1 MGMNVDEFT
10 NIVYEKDAETGI
22 VTVTINRP
30 EIRNALTLV
39 VLLELYWAV
48 DNIEKDDTVT
58 AMIITGAKTPDSD
71 DPTGEAFS
79 SGGYFNLA
87 DFESLDEKTKGE
99 IDLTDIAQKKL
110 CLKFWQLDKPVIA
123 AINGLAIG
131 GGFTVPLACADLIYV
146 SEHAWVKLPFINIGL
161 IPELASSYLLPRLV
175 GFQRAKEIIFFGENL
190 PAPKLYDMGLANK
203 VLPHDELIPYA
214 KKMASKLIPPQGA
227 GLAARLAKQA
237 FHKPL
242 IEAVTKA
249 LDIENE
255 GLNKTIASADFWEAL
270 AARKEKRE
278 PVFKG
283 K

>member
-1 MGMNVDEFT
+1 MNVDEFT
-10 NIVYEKDAETGI
+10 NIIYGKDAETGI

-48 DNIEKDDTVT
+48 DNIENDDTVK

-87 DFESLDEKTKGE
+87 DFESLDEKTKSE

-131 GGFTVPLACADLIYV
+131 GGFTIPLACADLIYV

-161 IPELASSYLLPRLV
+161 VPELASSYLLPRLV
-175 GFQRAKEIIFFGENL
+175 GFQRAKEIIFFGEKL
-190 PAPKLYDMGLANK
+190 PASKLYDMGLVNK

-214 KKMASKLIPPQGA
+214 KKMALKLIPPQGA
-227 GLAARLAKQA
+227 GLATRLAKQA

>member
-1 MGMNVDEFT
+1 MGMKVEEFK
-10 NIVYEKDAETGI
+10 NINYDMDGETGI

-30 EIRNALTLV
+30 EIKNALALM

-48 DNIEKDDTVT
+48 DTVENDST
-58 AMIITGAKTPDSD
+58 VKAMILTGARSADSD

-87 DFESLDEKTKGE
+87 DLEALDEKTKSE
-99 IDLTDIAQKKL
+99 IDLTDIAQKRL
-110 CLKFWQLDKPVIA
+110 CLKMWQLDKPVIA

-131 GGFTVPLACADLIYV
+131 GGFTIPLACADLIYI
-146 SEHAWVKLPFINIGL
+146 SEHAWVKLPFINLGL

-175 GFQRAKEIIFFGENL
+175 GFQRAKEIIFFGEKL
-190 PAPKLYDMGLANK
+190 PAQKLYDMGLVNQ
-203 VLPHDELIPYA
+203 VLPHDELLPHA
-214 KKMASKLIPPQGA
+214 KQMALKLIPPLGA
-227 GLAARLAKQA
+227 GLATRLAKQA
-237 FHKPL
+237 MHKPL

-255 GLNKTIASADFWEAL
+255 GLNQTIASADFWEAL

-283 K
+283 E

>member
-1 MGMNVDEFT
+1 MNVDEFT
-10 NIVYEKDAETGI
+10 NIIYGKDAETGI

-48 DNIEKDDTVT
+48 DNIENDDTVK

-87 DFESLDEKTKGE
+87 DFESLDEKTKSE

-131 GGFTVPLACADLIYV
+131 GGFTIPLACADLIYV

-161 IPELASSYLLPRLV
+161 VPELASSYLLPRLV
-175 GFQRAKEIIFFGENL
+175 GFQRAKEIIFFGEKL
-190 PAPKLYDMGLANK
+190 PASKLYDMGLVNK

-214 KKMASKLIPPQGA
+214 KKMALKLIPPQGA
-227 GLAARLAKQA
+227 GLATRLAKQA

-255 GLNKTIASADFWEAL
+255 GLNKAIASADFWEAL

>member
-1 MGMNVDEFT
+1 MGMKVDEFQ
-10 NIVYEKDAETGI
+10 NIMYDLDAESGI

-30 EIRNALTLV
+30 EIKNALAIP

-48 DNIEKDDTVT
+48 DAIENDATVK
-58 AMIITGAKTPDSD
+58 AMILTGGKPPDMK
-71 DPTGEAFS
+71 DPAGEAFS

-87 DFESLDEKTKGE
+87 ELEALDEKTKND
-99 IDLTDIAQKKL
+99 IDLTDIAQKRL
-110 CLKFWQLDKPVIA
+110 CLKMWQLDKPVIA

-131 GGFTVPLACADLIYV
+131 GGFTIPLACADLIYI
-146 SEHAWVKLPFINIGL
+146 SEHAWVKLPFINLGL

-175 GFQRAKEIIFFGENL
+175 GFQRAKEIIYFGE
-190 PAPKLYDMGLANK
+190 KLSAQKLSDMGLVNQ
-203 VLPHDELIPYA
+203 VLPHDGLLPHS
-214 KKMASKLIPPQGA
+214 KRMALKLIPPLGA
-227 GLAARLAKQA
+227 GLATRLAKQA
-237 FHKPL
+237 MHNPL

-255 GLNKTIASADFWEAL
+255 GLNQTIASSDFWEAL

>member
-1 MGMNVDEFT
+1 MNVDEFT

-175 GFQRAKEIIFFGENL
+175 GFQRAKEIIFFGEKL
-190 PAPKLYDMGLANK
+190 PASKLYDMGLVNK

-214 KKMASKLIPPQGA
+214 KKMVLKLIPPQGA
-227 GLAARLAKQA
+227 GLATRLAKQA

-270 AARKEKRE
+270 SARQEKRE

>member
-1 MGMNVDEFT
+1 MNVDEFT

-175 GFQRAKEIIFFGENL
+175 GFQRAKEIIFFGEKL
-190 PAPKLYDMGLANK
+190 PASKLYDMGLVNK

-214 KKMASKLIPPQGA
+214 KKMVLKLIPPQGA
-227 GLAARLAKQA
+227 GLATRLAKQA

-255 GLNKTIASADFWEAL
+255 GLNKTIASEDFWEAL
-270 AARKEKRE
+270 AARQEKRE